1 MKSKMKTIIICKL
14 LLFFQYSQINRE
26 FFEAQS
32 KLSNQGLREELKL
45 EFPKTFGNS
54 LSFVNLKNE
63 HTQGV
68 FVNMTTKQTQSVSLF
83 SNAGDILSNDGW
95 SSTWAIESGY
105 TWAGS
110 LSVWQKW
117 GNGKKEGTETWDDGN
132 TANSDGWSSSW
143 AVESGWTW
151 SAANPSVWQKCGN
164 GIKEGSETCDDSNT
178 ADNDGWSSL

>member
-83 SNAGDILSNDGW
+83 SNAGDITKTNINNNNKEVNSKPPKNF
-95 SSTWAIESGY
+95 STFRRTKTIDEEY
-105 TWAGS
+105 
-110 LSVWQKW
+110 
-117 GNGKKEGTETWDDGN
+117 
-132 TANSDGWSSSW
+132 
-143 AVESGWTW
+143 
-151 SAANPSVWQKCGN
+151 
-164 GIKEGSETCDDSNT
+164 
-178 ADNDGWSSL
+178 